1 MATTLDSGELQK
13 RYDLIEKAY
22 CEARWDIVMEA
33 ATLFLR
39 DVVDREEEPEIVGLR
54 QRMQLLLAHTLLHG
68 YGDRDAAEDLYEVVR
83 KSNAEPSLRQ
93 IAEDG
98 LDQCHK
104 PLTSTFV
111 EEPEEEGDETGGGK
125 PELFLPESEQ
135 AEPPDA
141 PEPTTPAQW
150 LVEEESEPPPQEPEP
165 PLLEDEPTAA
175 ARDATGQGTATDPF
189 GPASEE
195 DTPRTRK
202 RRGLAMPWLTPLP
215 EVRDTDGTED
225 EPVLPRLTLEA
236 PPPEPPPPPALIPD
250 VVEEPELME
259 VHQSIPSLAD
269 EVDLVV
275 KSGPSGN
282 GLASAATDQDSEDE
296 DLRGC
301 LLRVVVR

>member
-22 CEARWDIVMEA
+22 CDARWDIVMEA
-33 ATLFLR
+33 ASLFLR
-39 DVVDREEEPEIVGLR
+39 DVVDQEEVPEIVGLR
-54 QRMQLLLAHTLLHG
+54 LRMQLLLAHTLLHG
-68 YGDRDAAEDLYEVVR
+68 YGDRDAAEDLYELVR

-111 EEPEEEGDETGGGK
+111 EEVEEEGDDTGGGK

-135 AEPPDA
+135 AEPPEA
-141 PEPTTPAQW
+141 SEPAKPAQW
-150 LVEEESEPPPQEPEP
+150 LLEEDAEPAPPKPEP
-165 PLLEDEPTAA
+165 LN
-175 ARDATGQGTATDPF
+175 DATSDATQAASGQQAATNPF

-195 DTPRTRK
+195 GDTPSTRK
-202 RRGLAMPWLTPLP
+202 RRGLAMPWLNPAP
-215 EVRDTDGTED
+215 EVDNTAAMEE

-236 PPPEPPPPPALIPD
+236 PEPPPPPPLIPE

-269 EVDLVV
+269 EVDVVV
-275 KSGPSGN
+275 KTQASGK
-282 GLASAATDQDSEDE
+282 GLVSAAADQDSEDE
-296 DLRGC
+296 DLRSC
-301 LLRVVVR
+301 LLRVVMR

>member
-22 CEARWDIVMEA
+22 CDARWDIVMEA
-33 ATLFLR
+33 GTVFLR
-39 DVVDREEEPEIVGLR
+39 DVVDRDEQPDIVGLR

-68 YGDRDAAEDLYEVVR
+68 YGDRDAAEDLYETVR
-83 KSNAEPSLRQ
+83 KSHAEPSLRQ

-111 EEPEEEGDETGGGK
+111 EEAEEEGEDGMGGK

-135 AEPPDA
+135 EVPPEA

-150 LVEEESEPPPQEPEP
+150 LSEEEPEP
-165 PLLEDEPTAA
+165 PPTEPEPLPKEEPSVAEGADNPT
-175 ARDATGQGTATDPF
+175 DQGAATDPF
-189 GPASEE
+189 GPDSES
-195 DTPRTRK
+195 DKPRIRK
-202 RRGLAMPWLTPLP
+202 QRGLAMPWLTPLE
-215 EVRDTDGTED
+215 EVGKAEEQGE
-225 EPVLPRLTLEA
+225 EPIQPLPPLDVEVPKPT
-236 PPPEPPPPPALIPD
+236 LIPD

-269 EVDLVV
+269 EVDVV
-275 KSGPSGN
+275 VNSRRSGSD
-282 GLASAATDQDSEDE
+282 LASAATDQEAGDD

-301 LLRVVVR
+301 LLRVVVS